1 MTGSPPRRLRELASG
16 TAGRLSHVRRVRRR
30 RNRRAVCDS
39 AIDTRAHTTLDRV
52 RKWGKQR
59 LAVAMTLVGC
69 LLMGCSA
76 GSSSDSSPAPPV
88 VSPAGPPSVRVDGV
102 TLAALGY
109 LNGPIEQFSLPRTAV
124 ITAKVD
130 QPNNVAVVLSSP
142 SPAEV
147 ATYLRQAL
155 PAAGF
160 TITAEDAAAKTMT
173 FAGNGWIGN
182 FTGNS
187 RASAVLL
194 RPQ

>member
-1 MTGSPPRRLRELASG
+1 M
-16 TAGRLSHVRRVRRR
+16 
-30 RNRRAVCDS
+30 
-39 AIDTRAHTTLDRV
+39 
-52 RKWGKQR
+52 RKRGKRR
-59 LAVAMTLVGC
+59 LAVAMTLVAC

-88 VSPAGPPSVRVDGV
+88 VSPSGPSSVRVGGV

-182 FTGNS
+182 FTGDS

>member
-1 MTGSPPRRLRELASG
+1 MALL
-16 TAGRLSHVRRVRRR
+16 
-30 RNRRAVCDS
+30 
-39 AIDTRAHTTLDRV
+39 
-52 RKWGKQR
+52 
-59 LAVAMTLVGC
+59 GC

-76 GSSSDSSPAPPV
+76 GTSSDSSPAPPV
-88 VSPAGPPSVRVDGV
+88 VSPAAPPSTPADGV

-147 ATYLRQAL
+147 ATYLRRAL
-155 PAAGF
+155 SAAGF
-160 TITAEDAAAKTMT
+160 TITAEDTAAKTMT
-173 FAGNGWIGN
+173 FTGNGWTGN
-182 FTGNS
+182 FTGDN
-187 RASAVLL
+187 RVSAVLL

>member
-1 MTGSPPRRLRELASG
+1 VHREKAQSCSPVRKRRI
-16 TAGRLSHVRRVRRR
+16 
-30 RNRRAVCDS
+30 RRAVCHS
-39 AIDTRAHTTLDRV
+39 AIDTRARTTLDRV
-52 RKWGKQR
+52 RKSGERR
-59 LAVAMTLVGC
+59 LAVAMALLGC
-69 LLMGCSA
+69 LLMSCIA
-76 GSSSDSSPAPPV
+76 GSSSDSNPAPQA
-88 VSPAGPPSVRVDGV
+88 VSPAGPPSARVDGV

-147 ATYLRQAL
+147 ATYLRHAL

-160 TITAEDAAAKTMT
+160 TITAEDTAAKTMT
-173 FAGNGWIGN
+173 FAGNGWIGS

>member
-1 MTGSPPRRLRELASG
+1 LE
-16 TAGRLSHVRRVRRR
+16 
-30 RNRRAVCDS
+30 
-39 AIDTRAHTTLDRV
+39 RV
-52 RKWGKQR
+52 RKRGKRR
-59 LAVAMTLVGC
+59 LAVAMALVGC

-88 VSPAGPPSVRVDGV
+88 VSPAGPPSVQVDGV

-160 TITAEDAAAKTMT
+160 TITAEDAAAKTMA

>member
-1 MTGSPPRRLRELASG
+1 
-16 TAGRLSHVRRVRRR
+16 
-30 RNRRAVCDS
+30 
-39 AIDTRAHTTLDRV
+39 
-52 RKWGKQR
+52 
-59 LAVAMTLVGC
+59 MTLAGC
-69 LLMGCSA
+69 LLLGCSA
-76 GSSSDSSPAPPV
+76 GSSSDSSPAPPHV
-88 VSPAGPPSVRVDGV
+88 VSPAAPPSVRVDGV

-142 SPAEV
+142 SSAEV
-147 ATYLRQAL
+147 ATYLRHAL

-160 TITAEDAAAKTMT
+160 TITADDTAAKTMT

-182 FTGNS
+182 FTGDS

>member
-1 MTGSPPRRLRELASG
+1 MREPASPTRELVLG
-16 TAGRLSHVRRVRRR
+16 TARRAQSFPRVRRK
-30 RNRRAVCDS
+30 RNRRAVCHS
-39 AIDTRAHTTLDRV
+39 AIDTWAHTTLDRV
-52 RKWGKQR
+52 RKRGKRR
-59 LAVAMTLVGC
+59 LAVAMTLVAC
-69 LLMGCSA
+69 LPMGCSA

-88 VSPAGPPSVRVDGV
+88 ISPSGPPSVRVDGV

-109 LNGPIEQFSLPRTAV
+109 LNGPIGQFSLPRTAV

-182 FTGNS
+182 FTGDS

>member
-1 MTGSPPRRLRELASG
+1 MSKRRRLA
-16 TAGRLSHVRRVRRR
+16 A
-30 RNRRAVCDS
+30 
-39 AIDTRAHTTLDRV
+39 
-52 RKWGKQR
+52 
-59 LAVAMTLVGC
+59 AMGLLGC
-69 LLMGCSA
+69 LLMGCSG
-76 GSSSDSSPAPPV
+76 GSSSDSSPAPQA
-88 VSPAGPPSVRVDGV
+88 VSPAGPASVQVDGV

-109 LNGPIEQFSLPRTAV
+109 LNGPIEQFSLPRRAV

-147 ATYLRQAL
+147 ASYLRQEL

-173 FAGNGWIGN
+173 FTGNGWIGN